1 MDYFCVKLQR
11 NALAKQLQLQF
22 SEVFPTDIWETAL
35 SNNHLLIS
43 CRNGDAMEAT
53 FSLFNLEDYRFEWKS
68 LGFDENW
75 WVTVYAFVEDV
86 IVFQIF
92 NDSQN
97 IEERSVFGFDINTQE
112 AIWSVDNINVMG
124 LNGFAL
130 SLKINDDE
138 AEVFTIDIRT
148 GNEKSDATEDFSTK
162 TMSKNLILPFHY
174 TGDGQ
179 HFGTVA
185 QFLKEFATV
194 SLFGACDYLEYKGLI
209 FISAHEKL
217 EQNLTNKLYVFDSN
231 GELVLEEVLAESSK
245 GLASDT
251 FYIVNEQLIFV
262 KEKREVKCYL
272 IKSL

>member
-1 MDYFCVKLQR
+1 MP
-11 NALAKQLQLQF
+11 KQLHLQF

-35 SNNHLLIS
+35 SSDRLLIS

-53 FSLFNLEDYRFEWKS
+53 FSLFNLNNHQFEWKA

-75 WVTVYAFVEDV
+75 WVTVYAFVGEI

-97 IEERSVFGFDINTQE
+97 IDERSVFGFDVNAQE
-112 AIWSVDNINVMG
+112 AVWSVDNINVRG
-124 LNGFAL
+124 LNGYAL
-130 SLKINDDE
+130 SLKVNE
-138 AEVFTIDIRT
+138 EETEVFTIDIRS
-148 GNEKSDATEDFSTK
+148 GNEILETEEDFSVK
-162 TMSKNLILPFHY
+162 SMSGNLILPFHY
-174 TGDGQ
+174 TGDSNY
-179 HFGTVA
+179 FATVVR
-185 QFLKEFATV
+185 FLKEFAEV
-194 SLFGACDYLEYKGLI
+194 DLVGACDYLEYEGLI

-217 EQNLTNKLYVFDSN
+217 EQNLTNRLYVFNAN
-231 GELVLEEVLAESSK
+231 GELVLTEVLAQHSK

-272 IKSL
+272 IKDL